1 MNRPTA
7 SLNWWSRGDFDGFV
21 GLFIDNLVQ
30 LLVILGLCG
39 GLLEFESSLILERIL
54 PGAAISLIL
63 GNVLY
68 ALQARKVARKL
79 GRDVCALP
87 YGINTPSVFTYIFM
101 VMLPVKF
108 QAVSMGLENPNLVA
122 WKMGVAAAFGSG
134 IIETLGAFVATKIR
148 QVTPRAAL
156 LSTLAGIALGFIS
169 FGFLY
174 KSYAHPMVG
183 LVTLGVIFI
192 GYFGKIKF
200 PARIPTGLAAL
211 IVGVAFC
218 WLGDLRQLD
227 QAPAFETQ
235 LYLPIP
241 VFGDLWQV
249 ISSGQWLDYSG
260 IIILM
265 GLFNVVGS
273 LQNIESAEAAGDPFP
288 PQSSLLINGL
298 GTLLGAGFGSC
309 FPTTIYIGHPGWKEM
324 GARYGYSILN
334 AVVCTLLCLTGLISL
349 VAFWIPLE
357 AGMAIVV
364 YIGIV
369 ISAQAFSSVDKKYYA
384 AVVIG
389 LLPGLG
395 AWGVLM
401 AKSGFR
407 IAGGKFDQAMYDSF
421 NQTDLAIKG
430 GFALEQGFIFTAMI
444 TSAFVVALIDKKLIH
459 AGVWMSIAAVLS
471 ACGLTHS
478 FALNGADAAMSITPA
493 WPWAKAY
500 TCLAA
505 IVFILAW
512 IQSSKE
518 KPHL

>member
-1 MNRPTA
+1 
-7 SLNWWSRGDFDGFV
+7 
-21 GLFIDNLVQ
+21 
-30 LLVILGLCG
+30 
-39 GLLEFESSLILERIL
+39 
-54 PGAAISLIL
+54 
-63 GNVLY
+63 
-68 ALQARKVARKL
+68 
-79 GRDVCALP
+79 
-87 YGINTPSVFTYIFM
+87 
-101 VMLPVKF
+101 
-108 QAVSMGLENPNLVA
+108 
-122 WKMGVAAAFGSG
+122 
-134 IIETLGAFVATKIR
+134 
-148 QVTPRAAL
+148 
-156 LSTLAGIALGFIS
+156 
-169 FGFLY
+169 
-174 KSYAHPMVG
+174 
-183 LVTLGVIFI
+183 
-192 GYFGKIKF
+192 
-200 PARIPTGLAAL
+200 
-211 IVGVAFC
+211 
-218 WLGDLRQLD
+218 
-227 QAPAFETQ
+227 
-235 LYLPIP
+235 
-241 VFGDLWQV
+241 
-249 ISSGQWLDYSG
+249 
-260 IIILM
+260 
-265 GLFNVVGS
+265 
-273 LQNIESAEAAGDPFP
+273 
-288 PQSSLLINGL
+288 
-298 GTLLGAGFGSC
+298 
-309 FPTTIYIGHPGWKEM
+309 
-324 GARYGYSILN
+324 
-334 AVVCTLLCLTGLISL
+334 LISL